1 MKYFGFWILEW
12 GECFFCF
19 NFDET
24 IDRQSKIENPKSLGG
39 LVNDELK
46 HKIKELRDK
55 KAAAAKGGGDARI
68 KKQHDKGRL
77 TARERIERLLDP
89 GTFVELNMLAGLPEH
104 VERNLYGD
112 GIVVGHGKIGGRRVC
127 LFSQDYTVLAGT
139 TGPIHRTKM
148 TGIIDMA
155 IKIGVPIIGLWDS
168 GGGRLDVANRPLSV
182 SRSSI
187 FFRCTQA
194 SGLIPQISAILG
206 PAAGNA
212 GYASALTDF
221 IFMVDQKSYTFATGP
236 VAVKQVLGED
246 ITMEDLGGAKIHC
259 QTSGLADGKFQSEEE
274 CLDHIRKLAGYLP
287 SNNKDLPP
295 RISNQADPMDLDPEI
310 GDIVPIEPSKTYD
323 MKKVIMR
330 LLDDGD
336 FLEIKPDFAKNIVTG
351 FGRLGGYSVGI
362 VANQTRFLAGAL
374 TVDSSD
380 KEARFIRF
388 CDAFNIPLI
397 FLADTT
403 GFMPGSRQEHA
414 GILRH
419 GAKVLYAIA
428 ESVVPKIA
436 VLIRKAYGGAKPAM
450 GIDKDIGIDH
460 VYSWPTGESA
470 VMGAEAVADVIYG
483 KEINA
488 APEPAALRKEKIK
501 ELKAAANPFPMVYG
515 GLVDDIIEPA
525 ETRRKLFLSLE
536 SLTGKKEKRFS
547 KRHGNIP
554 L

>member
-1 MKYFGFWILEW
+1 MNDVLK
-12 GECFFCF
+12 
-19 NFDET
+19 D
-24 IDRQSKIENPKSLGG
+24 KIEA
-39 LVNDELK
+39 
-46 HKIKELRDK
+46 LRNK
-55 KAAAAKGGGDARI
+55 KAAAAKGGGDERI
-68 KKQHDKGRL
+68 RKQHEKGRW

-89 GTFVELNMLAGLPEH
+89 GTFVELNMLAALPEH
-104 VERNLYGD
+104 IEKDLYGD
-112 GIVVGHGKIGGRRVC
+112 GVVVGHGKIDGRRVC
-127 LFSQDYTVLAGT
+127 IFSQDYTVLAGSA
-139 TGPIHRTKM
+139 GPIHRSKV

-155 IKIGVPIIGLWDS
+155 IKTGVPIVGLWDS
-168 GGGRLDVANRPLSV
+168 AGGRLDIENRPLSV

-194 SGLIPQISAILG
+194 SGVIPQISAILG

-221 IFMVDQKSYTFATGP
+221 IFMVDQKSFTFATGP

-246 ITMEDLGGAKIHC
+246 ITMEDLGGATVHC
-259 QTSGLADGKFQSEEE
+259 QKSGLADRKFPSEEE
-274 CLDHIRKLAGYLP
+274 CLDQIRKLLGYLP
-287 SNNKDLPP
+287 SNNDEAPP
-295 RISNQADPMDLDPEI
+295 KILNDDDPMRLDPEI
-310 GDIVPIEPSKTYD
+310 ADIVPIEPGKTYD
-323 MKKVIMR
+323 TKQVITR
-330 LLDDGD
+330 LVDGGD
-336 FLEIKPDFAKNIVTG
+336 FFEIKPEFAKNIITG

-362 VANQTRFLAGAL
+362 VANQSRFLAGAL

-397 FLADTT
+397 FLVDTT

-450 GIDKDIGIDH
+450 GIDKDIGVDH
-460 VYSWPTGESA
+460 VYAWPTGESA

-483 KEINA
+483 KEIKA
-488 APEPAALRKEKIK
+488 APDPAALREEKVR
-501 ELKAAANPFPMVYG
+501 ELKAAANPYPMVHG

-525 ETRRKLFLSLE
+525 ETRRKLFMSLE
-536 SLTGKKEKRFS
+536 SLTGKKENRYP